1 MARPGIMVYFN
12 ILEPIKELS
21 YEDIGKLLVAMLE
34 YGQDGAIPKLEG
46 PLLFVWPFVR
56 QMIDKDEQRYDDMK
70 IQREYAVFCKK
81 RKRILMPKILFED
94 WIVMSDD
101 ERERAVDPVAS
112 RYPTTVTT
120 TSTNATDNKQC
131 TTDNE
136 QLQSQYQTTNDN
148 LHLQD
153 DEDATT
159 ATDDESKVVKAVGG
173 TLGKGVVFMSDEQVS
188 DLLDKMGIETF
199 DYYVDKL
206 SDFII
211 KNDARVKS
219 HYETILKWWKED
231 SSLR

>member
-1 MARPGIMVYFN
+1 MGRPGIMVYFN
-12 ILEPIKELS
+12 ILEPIKGLS
-21 YEDIGKLLVAMLE
+21 DEDRGKLLVAMLE
-34 YGQDGAIPKLEG
+34 YGQDGVIPNLEG
-46 PLLFVWPFVR
+46 PLVFVWPFVR

-101 ERERAVDPVAS
+101 ERQRAVDPVAS
-112 RYPTTVTT
+112 RYPTTTT
-120 TSTNATDNKQC
+120 ASVSVNKDSNHQ
-131 TTDNE
+131 TPGNK
-136 QLQSQYQTTNDN
+136 QLQSQTTNDN

-153 DEDATT
+153 DEGGDS
-159 ATDDESKVVKAVGG
+159 DSNEDSNVVKAMGG
-173 TLGKGVVFMSDEQVS
+173 SLGKGVVFMSDEQVA
-188 DLLDKMGIETF
+188 DLLEQMGIETF

-211 KNDARVKS
+211 KNGARVKN

-231 SSLR
+231 SGLR

>member
-1 MARPGIMVYFN
+1 M
-12 ILEPIKELS
+12 
-21 YEDIGKLLVAMLE
+21 
-34 YGQDGAIPKLEG
+34 
-46 PLLFVWPFVR
+46 WPFVR

-101 ERERAVDPVAS
+101 ERQRAVDPVAS
-112 RYPTTVTT
+112 RYPTTTT
-120 TSTNATDNKQC
+120 ASVSVNKDSKQQ
-131 TTDNE
+131 TTGNK
-136 QLQSQYQTTNDN
+136 QLQSQTTNDN

-153 DEDATT
+153 DEGGDS
-159 ATDDESKVVKAVGG
+159 DSNEDSNVVKAMGG
-173 TLGKGVVFMSDEQVS
+173 SLGKGVVFMSDEQVA
-188 DLLDKMGIETF
+188 DLLEQMGIETF

-211 KNDARVKS
+211 KNGARVKN

-231 SSLR
+231 SGLR

>member
-12 ILEPIKELS
+12 ILEPIKGLS
-21 YEDIGKLLVAMLE
+21 DEDRGKLLVAMLE

-46 PLLFVWPFVR
+46 PLAFVWPFIR

-81 RKRILMPKILFED
+81 RKRIMMPKILFED
-94 WIVMSDD
+94 WIVMTDD

-112 RYPTTVTT
+112 RYPTTI
-120 TSTNATDNKQC
+120 TSTVSVNKDNKQS

-148 LHLQD
+148 LHLQE
-153 DEDATT
+153 DEEDG
-159 ATDDESKVVKAVGG
+159 DSGDERKVVKAIGG
-173 TLGKGVVFMSDEQVS
+173 SLGKGVVFMSDDQVD
-188 DLLDKMGIETF
+188 DLLGKMGIQAF
-199 DYYVDKL
+199 DHYVDKL

-211 KNDARVKS
+211 KNGARVKS

-231 SSLR
+231 SSLQ